1 VPLRPPSAQEAAAL
15 LGLRDAYP
23 GTAVTD
29 LSDAWVSLGTSY
41 YLLAPTGPPGTKP
54 VEGWEATAG
63 GRRYAMYSASW
74 ERYYL
79 VHRLPRRGLEAALG
93 RRLSAADVQPR
104 VFDGFRVSFRS
115 DRLWWY
121 AMIEVVILT
130 GLLTW
135 LAACARHVR
144 HPLLV
149 PPVLL
154 VTEALLLMVVWLYAP
169 TLHDADSFYQR
180 ILLDQLA
187 DFGLVLLWLGNP
199 LVVLGVSLGLYGID
213 RLGGWLEARGRL
225 AWRTWRRV
233 AAAIAIAALGALLL
247 ADYMGYRREREST
260 AARIAEASRALPADR
275 LSALRHW
282 ATAAGSRLPSHES
295 LYLQASVEP
304 WLIRELDAVLGAVQL
319 QPEERVTVIVP
330 GAPYDL
336 YLTAGR
342 GGAWRHAEIRAS
354 APLSAWPLGAKAM
367 AAGEFSRG
375 YLTHP
380 CWSHAASRLLRTR
393 GDVGALIELEYS
405 REYRPSLLRRL
416 CRAVWLGE

>member
-1 VPLRPPSAQEAAAL
+1 
-15 LGLRDAYP
+15 
-23 GTAVTD
+23 
-29 LSDAWVSLGTSY
+29 
-41 YLLAPTGPPGTKP
+41 
-54 VEGWEATAG
+54 
-63 GRRYAMYSASW
+63 
-74 ERYYL
+74 
-79 VHRLPRRGLEAALG
+79 
-93 RRLSAADVQPR
+93 
-104 VFDGFRVSFRS
+104 
-115 DRLWWY
+115 
-121 AMIEVVILT
+121 VVILT